1 MSIPSLNKPSDYD
14 KYFSRYLADL
24 NLQVKL
30 NQDNY
35 DANVAFFKTGVQAT
49 ERADTRS
56 LEQRST
62 DVETLKIQARAML
75 NKLTNSNAA
84 DEVLTHLINNNLL
97 FFFVQNFVDFE
108 RTINK
113 RYPSQTAS
121 APILR
126 VLIQKSFDKQ
136 NEEIPLLKDELIVA
150 TNSVASREIIQ
161 KVLTDVYNKQDTNVV
176 LYETLKN
183 NLFMFPTMQ
192 EKLNIV
198 KFPEKKFK
206 DENDIQIWNSLPSN
220 KTIEQLLDLYEQLYS
235 EDTENVQSILN
246 QINNIEDG
254 IENQLSSV
262 TDIKIK
268 SKIDQSKANK
278 QLLIKKMDTDR
289 ERKELLENT
298 KQRIT
303 LQKSKAT
310 QEQLRT
316 KFKKQE
322 DRDCEYDEQSGMANE
337 EYLQKQQQKLQ
348 KEAQRLKER
357 LQERE
362 LIHSKYTNIDKI
374 RTDDEAIKKD
384 YQRKL
389 QRYEQ
394 DILAAENERKI
405 EQYKKS
411 KERQKELVKEIK
423 NTEKSRGNFKP
434 NALPEQEEFLSI
446 YPAPSKP
453 RRKLKPKFDIQ
464 AFAVEQE
471 EPVLSKK
478 VKSVKAKEDASQ
490 ISDSLLQPYLKDMF
504 FKSKQDIDD
513 LMQQFKV
520 DPSEVEKQ
528 YGNSSRENVKKFIAT
543 QLYNKAN
550 KYTTDSFDV
559 HPLDSLNELTRGSY
573 YGKAYIPDPNASIS
587 RQPSMEG
594 TGLLTKRQQDSHRF
608 KVLQGQILAGNN
620 SKKIVMEL
628 KALIL
633 KMTKLGEISNKK
645 ASAVLQELNSVLK

>member
-24 NLQVKL
+24 SLQVKL
-30 NQDNY
+30 NQENY

-84 DEVLTHLINNNLL
+84 DEVLTFLLNSNLL

-176 LYETLKN
+176 LYETLQN
-183 NLFMFPTMQ
+183 NLYMFPTMQ
-192 EKLNIV
+192 EKMNIV
-198 KFPEKKFK
+198 KFPERKFK
-206 DENDIQIWNSLPSN
+206 DENDIAVWNSLPSN

-235 EDTENVQSILN
+235 EDAENIESIQN

-254 IENQLSSV
+254 IENQLFSV

-268 SKIDQSKANK
+268 SKLDESKANK
-278 QLLIKKMDTDR
+278 QLLIQKIDADR
-289 ERKELLENT
+289 ARKELLENT

-316 KFKKQE
+316 KFKQKE
-322 DRDCEYDEQSGMANE
+322 DREN
-337 EYLQKQQQKLQ
+337 QQYQQ
-348 KEAQRLKER
+348 AKEGQEKVIKNLK
-357 LQERE
+357 
-362 LIHSKYTNIDKI
+362 H
-374 RTDDEAIKKD
+374 
-384 YQRKL
+384 
-389 QRYEQ
+389 
-394 DILAAENERKI
+394 
-405 EQYKKS
+405 
-411 KERQKELVKEIK
+411 KERQKQIIEDFKTYRPRVMEYEERQGMNLAEQEQRRILKEQEQDLRLAKANKGRQQQTIDPASYMSAS
-423 NTEKSRGNFKP
+423 KSVSKPKGNLKP
-434 NALPEQEEFLSI
+434 NVAIQEPI
-446 YPAPSKP
+446 NA
-453 RRKLKPKFDIQ
+453 
-464 AFAVEQE
+464 
-471 EPVLSKK
+471 EPVEELEIIPKK
-478 VKSVKAKEDASQ
+478 VKSNKATATKEEPKYVNLDQ
-490 ISDSLLQPYLKDMF
+490 SLY
-504 FKSKQDIDD
+504 
-513 LMQQFKV
+513 QQFLDDIPK
-520 DPSEVEKQ
+520 EWKLKELKEFAKKN
-528 YGNSSRENVKKFIAT
+528 YGIKYTKLKEETGDNANETNLKKFIAT
-543 QLYNKAN
+543 QQYYQAN
-550 KYTTDSFDV
+550 KYTTI
-559 HPLDSLNELTRGSY
+559 PIEIEPLNELTRGSY
-573 YGKAYIPDPNASIS
+573 SDKVFIPDPNASIS
-587 RQPSMEG
+587 RQPPMEG
-594 TGLLTKRQQDSHRF
+594 KGLLTKRQQDSHRF

>member
-1 MSIPSLNKPSDYD
+1 MSIPPTNKQSDYD
-14 KYFSRYLADL
+14 KFFSKYLADL
-24 NLQVKL
+24 ALQVKL
-30 NQDNY
+30 NQENY

-161 KVLTDVYNKQDTNVV
+161 KVLNDVYNKQDTNVV
-176 LYETLKN
+176 LYETLQN
-183 NLFMFPTMQ
+183 NLYMFPTMQ

-206 DENDIQIWNSLPSN
+206 DENEISGWNTLPSN

-235 EDTENVQSILN
+235 EDAENIQSIQN

-268 SKIDQSKANK
+268 SKIDDTIGNK
-278 QLLIKKMDTDR
+278 RRQVQELDTMVGR
-289 ERKELLENT
+289 
-298 KQRIT
+298 
-303 LQKSKAT
+303 
-310 QEQLRT
+310 
-316 KFKKQE
+316 
-322 DRDCEYDEQSGMANE
+322 
-337 EYLQKQQQKLQ
+337 QKQTLVAA
-348 KEAQRLKER
+348 E
-357 LQERE
+357 QE
-362 LIHSKYTNIDKI
+362 
-374 RTDDEAIKKD
+374 
-384 YQRKL
+384 RKL
-389 QRYEQ
+389 QQYKQAKSGQQELIKEFKQ
-394 DILAAENERKI
+394 KEERKNQ
-405 EQYKKS
+405 QYQQAKEGQEKVIKNLKQ
-411 KERQKELVKEIK
+411 KERQKQIVEEFKQFRPSVMEYEERQGMRLAEERRRQILEKEEQELRVAKANKGRQQPAIDPVAASYMSAS
-423 NTEKSRGNFKP
+423 KSVSRLKGNLKP
-434 NALPEQEEFLSI
+434 NVAIQEPISAE
-446 YPAPSKP
+446 
-453 RRKLKPKFDIQ
+453 
-464 AFAVEQE
+464 AVEE
-471 EPVLSKK
+471 EMILKIMPKK
-478 VKSVKAKEDASQ
+478 VKSNKATATKEEPKYKNLNQ
-490 ISDSLLQPYLKDMF
+490 SLY
-504 FKSKQDIDD
+504 
-513 LMQQFKV
+513 QQFLNDIPKEWKLKELKEF
-520 DPSEVEKQ
+520 SKKN
-528 YGNSSRENVKKFIAT
+528 YGINYTKLKEETGDNANESNLRKFIAT
-543 QLYNKAN
+543 QQYYQAN
-550 KYTTDSFDV
+550 KYTTS
-559 HPLDSLNELTRGSY
+559 PIELEPLNELTRGSY
-573 YGKAYIPDPNASIS
+573 SDKVFIPDPNVNVIED
-587 RQPSMEG
+587 MEG
-594 TGLLTKRQQDSHRF
+594 KGLLTKRQQDSHRF